1 MELKRSGEDLQGIS
15 QEENHRKLLH
25 RIISYLGGIKVRLLS
40 RFSSLSDVPIPLFC
54 VLTFAAD
61 GAAMG
66 PVSGVEP
73 LVRLE
78 AVRVP
83 QRLPTVAAKEAS
95 PGVGEHVAAEL
106 RFLGER
112 LVALSAGKRS
122 LSAMDPQVTLQIS
135 WETHRWVDSQT
146 GR

>member
-1 MELKRSGEDLQGIS
+1 
-15 QEENHRKLLH
+15 
-25 RIISYLGGIKVRLLS
+25 
-40 RFSSLSDVPIPLFC
+40 
-54 VLTFAAD
+54 
-61 GAAMG
+61 MG

-106 RFLGER
+106 RFLRER
-112 LVALSAGKRS
+112 LVALSAGKWS
-122 LSAMDPQVTLQIS
+122 LSAVDPQVTLQIS
-135 WETHRWVDSQT
+135 WETDRWVDNQT
-146 GR
+146 GRLGRELFSNNV

>member
-1 MELKRSGEDLQGIS
+1 
-15 QEENHRKLLH
+15 
-25 RIISYLGGIKVRLLS
+25 
-40 RFSSLSDVPIPLFC
+40 
-54 VLTFAAD
+54 
-61 GAAMG
+61 MG

-73 LVRLE
+73 LVRFQ

-83 QRLPTVAAKEAS
+83 QRLPTVTAKEAS

-112 LVALSAGKRS
+112 LVALSAGKWS

-135 WETHRWVDSQT
+135 WETDRWVDSQT
-146 GR
+146 GRLGRELFSNNV